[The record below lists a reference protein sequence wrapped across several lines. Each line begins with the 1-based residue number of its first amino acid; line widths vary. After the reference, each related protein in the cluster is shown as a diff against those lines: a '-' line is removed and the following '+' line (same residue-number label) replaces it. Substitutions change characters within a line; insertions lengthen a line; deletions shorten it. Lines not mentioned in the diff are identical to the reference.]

1 MVHEC
6 KYHFIMEVIRDDMW
20 NKCLTDT
27 MKMYRVSEPDDK
39 CLHLAN
45 ATWKMKMS
53 YTRFKMKKESK
64 GLIQIEK
71 NPEIVSERRSNIQKS
86 CAATTMA
93 GKPCGFKASCGNF
106 CKKHNPKPLKL
117 GAKVIVKKIKID
129 E

>member
-1 MVHEC
+1 
-6 KYHFIMEVIRDDMW
+6 MEVIRDDMW

-71 NPEIVSERRSNIQKS
+71 IQRLFRSGAQIYKS
-86 CAATTMA
+86 RAATTMA